1 MKRPEHDK
9 LLTFKNIYD
18 ISS

>member
-18 ISS
+18 SSS